1 MKRYLKVDFNVGFS
15 SICDTKEEVMEGC
28 GYCIEEIT
36 WDDFLKEIEGDFD
49 VIEIKGCTVIRFLT
63 ED

>member
-1 MKRYLKVDFNVGFS
+1 MKKYLKIDFEGGFS

-28 GYCIEEIT
+28 GYDMDEMT
-36 WDDFLKEIEGDFD
+36 WEDFLIVIEGDFD
-49 VIEIKGCTVIRFLT
+49 IIEVNGDIKWLT